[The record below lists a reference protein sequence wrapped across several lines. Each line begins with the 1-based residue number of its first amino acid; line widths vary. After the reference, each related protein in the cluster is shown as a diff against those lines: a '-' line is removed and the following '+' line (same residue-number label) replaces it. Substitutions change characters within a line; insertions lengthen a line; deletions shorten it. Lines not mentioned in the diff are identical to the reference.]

1 MAKIRLPRK
10 LKKEAKRI
18 EGKWISYCL
27 KTGAYNLD
35 IRKYEY
41 KSNFFRTG
49 LGQQLIKDIANGTTT
64 RN

>member
-1 MAKIRLPRK
+1 MRVPRK
-10 LKKEAKRI
+10 LKKQAKKI
-18 EGKWISYCL
+18 ECNWLSYCL
-27 KTGAYNLD
+27 KMGAYNMD

-64 RN
+64 RD